1 MSDVTQNLHKYLMA
15 PAMSGMVGTMVFM
28 GIYGTGGALKMG
40 PISMNPAYVFGSSIA
55 IGDALGTLATDAISE
70 SNQVAQL
77 DVAQRMLIKPAIT
90 GVMALGVL
98 SALVAPPRDMMAA
111 GKVIALGAAGNI
123 GGGYLN
129 ELVMSTVA

>member
-1 MSDVTQNLHKYLMA
+1 MLWA
-15 PAMSGMVGTMVFM
+15 
-28 GIYGTGGALKMG
+28 
-40 PISMNPAYVFGSSIA
+40 
-55 IGDALGTLATDAISE
+55 LATDAISE

-123 GGGYLN
+123 GGGYMS